1 MNSVNFDQLLSA
13 IRNESVDDKVVA
25 QASERVW
32 NSLARLQDPQRTAI
46 NSIRGGSR
54 PSSQS

>member
-1 MNSVNFDQLLSA
+1 MNSVNIDQLLSA

-32 NSLARLQDPQRTAI
+32 TSLARLQDPQRTAI
-46 NSIRGGSR
+46 NSIRGESR